1 MLKALKESCKGKYA
15 VITGAS
21 RGLGKSFSIQLARC
35 GINPILISSNDQI
48 SALCTELRDTYHVDC
63 QYIVAD
69 LTKRDSLFSVA
80 EEINRKYPVFFLINN
95 AGIGGSRCFE
105 EVGEEYV
112 EKILDLNVKATAIIT
127 KLLIDNLLRQ
137 EKSYV
142 LNVASMAALTPIGY
156 KMVYPASKA
165 FIYNF
170 SLSLRAEYRKRGLS
184 VSVVCPGA
192 MATSPDIIA
201 RIQKQGHLGKL
212 TLVSTENVAK
222 KCVIETLLGKREILV
237 NPIGHFFSKIT
248 PINIKTPI
256 LTRIVKRETIK

>member
-1 MLKALKESCKGKYA
+1 MLKALKEKINGKYA
-15 VITGAS
+15 VVTGAS
-21 RGLGKSFSIQLARC
+21 RGLGKSFSIELARC
-35 GINPILISSNDQI
+35 GINPILVSSNDQI
-48 SALCTELRDTYHVDC
+48 SALCAELRNTYHVDSH
-63 QYIVAD
+63 YIVAD
-69 LTKRDSLFSVA
+69 LTNRKCLFDA
-80 EEINRKYPVFFLINN
+80 AQEINSKYEVFLLINN

-105 EVGEEYV
+105 EVGVEYV
-112 EKILDLNVKATAIIT
+112 EKILDLNVKATALLT

-170 SLSLRAEYRKRGLS
+170 SMSLRAEYHKKGLS

-192 MATSPDIIA
+192 MATSPDIVA

-212 TLVSTENVAK
+212 TLVSTQHVAK
-222 KCVIETLLGKREILV
+222 KCVLETLLGKREILV
-237 NPIGHFFSKIT
+237 NPVGHFFSKIT

-256 LTRIVKRETIK
+256 LTRIVRRETVK